1 MAAILTDKFR
11 VVFAEK
17 FKDAIALKEIPGIAD
32 SNGTPLVPALPA
44 SALAELWLFFAK
56 ATPWTEF
63 NGNPNDAVPNDP
75 IDNQSSNFTI
85 YDQIIGLKQVTSAEM
100 RSVIRNNKWASG
112 TVYDIY
118 RHDYG
123 DITNVDNGVKTY
135 VQSNNFEQ
143 HLYETNYYVVTSE
156 YKVYKCLDNNSNGES
171 TSEPTSTSS
180 APFTLTDGYIW
191 KYMFTVNANDF
202 EKFKTDEYIPIPED
216 TAIDPSNV
224 IAPAANYGG
233 SIYNVLIDAAGTG
246 YLANTE
252 YDIVGDGTNGKI
264 RITSTNQGGGI
275 TGIKVVNPGQGYTFG
290 QINLSTGSN
299 GILRPIITGKE
310 GLGQKI
316 GRELGAYRIAM
327 HAKLEKDDF
336 LFGNDFRIVGLLY
349 NPIVSTTSGIAIGTK
364 QLNLVAKLD
373 SDIDGF
379 YDDAKITGTT
389 SGATGRIVH
398 YETDG
403 VTVGGLHTIY
413 YTQENQLGYGLKSD
427 GTKPNFVAGEDI
439 TLTEGG
445 LGAPESKTIDSNA
458 STAVKDSELTRGSGE
473 IIYIDNRATISRADD
488 QTEDFKIILE
498 F

>member
-17 FKDAIALKEIPGIAD
+17 FKDAIALKEIPGI
-32 SNGTPLVPALPA
+32 SNVSALPS
-44 SALAELWLFFAK
+44 SALAEVWLFFAK
-56 ATPWTEF
+56 ATTWTEF
-63 NGNPNDAVPNDP
+63 DGTTTNVPNNP
-75 IDNQSSNFTI
+75 IDNQSQAFKI
-85 YDQIIGLKQVTSAEM
+85 YDQIIGLKRITSAEM
-100 RSVIRNNKWASG
+100 RSVIRNNKWATG

-123 DITNVDNGVKTY
+123 DITNVSNNVTTY

-143 HLYETNYYVVTSE
+143 HLYETNFYVVTSE
-156 YKVYKCLDNNSNGES
+156 YKVYKCLDNNNNGES

-180 APFTLTDGYIW
+180 APFTLPDGYVW

-202 EKFKTDEYIPIPED
+202 EKFKTDEYVPIPED
-216 TAIDPSNV
+216 TAIDSSNV

-264 RITSTNQGGGI
+264 RITSTNQSGGI
-275 TGIKVVNPGQGYTFG
+275 TGVKVVNPGQGYTYG

-299 GILRPIITGKE
+299 GILRTVITGKE
-310 GLGQKI
+310 GLGQLI
-316 GRELGAYRIAM
+316 GRELGGYRIAM

-336 LFGNDFRIVGLLY
+336 LFGNDFHIVGLLY
-349 NPIVSTTSGIAIGTK
+349 NPIVSTSSGIAIGTK
-364 QLNLVAKLD
+364 QLKITSAL
-373 SDIDGF
+373 SSSTDGT
-379 YDDAKITGTT
+379 YDDAKIEGAT
-389 SGATGRIVH
+389 SGATGRVIH
-398 YETDG
+398 YESANG
-403 VTVGGLHTIY
+403 VFTIY
-413 YTQENQLGYGLKSD
+413 YTQENVLQYGLTST
-427 GTKPNFVAGEDI
+427 GTKPNFVAGENVTI
-439 TLTEGG
+439 TPIGG
-445 LGAPESKTIDSNA
+445 SVEQKTVDSDA

>member
-1 MAAILTDKFR
+1 M
-11 VVFAEK
+11 
-17 FKDAIALKEIPGIAD
+17 
-32 SNGTPLVPALPA
+32 
-44 SALAELWLFFAK
+44 FFAK
-56 ATPWTEF
+56 ATGWTNF
-63 NGNPNDAVPNDP
+63 DGTPTNIANDP
-75 IDNQSSNFTI
+75 VDNQSSDFKI
-85 YDQIIGLKQVTSAEM
+85 YDQIIGLKRVTSAEM
-100 RSVIRNNKWASG
+100 RSVIRNNKWATG

-123 DITNVDNGVKTY
+123 DVTNVVGNVKTY
-135 VQSNNFEQ
+135 IQSNNFEQ
-143 HLYETNYYVVTSE
+143 HLYETNFYVVTSE
-156 YKVYKCLDNNSNGES
+156 YKVYKCLDNNGNGES

-180 APFTLTDGYIW
+180 APFTLPDGYIW

-202 EKFKTDEYIPIPED
+202 EKFKTDEYVPIPED
-216 TAIDPSNV
+216 SAIDPSNV

-264 RITSTNQGGGI
+264 RITSTNQSGGI

-373 SDIDGF
+373 NDIDGF
-379 YDDAKITGTT
+379 YDDAKIEGST

-439 TLTEGG
+439 TVSEGG
-445 LGAPESKTIDSNA
+445 LGAPESKTIDDNA

-473 IIYIDNRATISRADD
+473 IIYIDNRATISRAED

>member
-17 FKDAIALKEIPGIAD
+17 FKDAIALKEIPGITGV
-32 SNGTPLVPALPA
+32 SALPA
-44 SALAELWLFFAK
+44 SALAEVWLFFAK
-56 ATPWTEF
+56 ATTWTEF
-63 NGNPNDAVPNDP
+63 DGTPTNVANDP
-75 IDNQSSNFTI
+75 IDNQSQQFKI
-85 YDQIIGLKQVTSAEM
+85 YDQIIGLKRVTSAEM
-100 RSVIRNNKWASG
+100 RSVIRNNKWSSG
-112 TVYDIY
+112 SVYDIY

-123 DITNVDNGVKTY
+123 DVTNVVGNVKTY

-143 HLYETNYYVVTSE
+143 HLYETNFYVVTSE
-156 YKVYKCLDNNSNGES
+156 YKVYKCLDNNGNGES

-180 APFTLTDGYIW
+180 APFTLPDGYIW

-202 EKFKTDEYIPIPED
+202 EKFKTDEYVPIPED
-216 TAIDPSNV
+216 SAIDQSNV

-252 YDIVGDGTNGKI
+252 FDIVGDGTNGKI
-264 RITSTNQGGGI
+264 RITSTNQSGGI
-275 TGIKVVNPGQGYTFG
+275 TGVKVVNPGQGYTFG

-299 GILRPIITGKE
+299 GILKPIITGKE
-310 GLGQKI
+310 GLGQQI

-349 NPIVSTTSGIAIGTK
+349 NPIVSTSSGIAVGTK
-364 QLNLVAKLD
+364 QLKITSAL
-373 SDIDGF
+373 STSTDGY
-379 YDDAKITGTT
+379 YDDAKITGIT
-389 SGATGRIVH
+389 SGAGGRIIH
-398 YETDG
+398 YETSG
-403 VTVGGLHTIY
+403 SIHTIY
-413 YTQENQLGYGLKSD
+413 YSQENELEYGLTST
-427 GTKPNFVAGEDI
+427 GTKPNFVAGENI
-439 TLTEGG
+439 NIVPVGG
-445 LGAPESKTIDSNA
+445 SVEQKTIDSDA

-473 IIYIDNRATISRADD
+473 IIYIDNRATISRAED

>member
-32 SNGTPLVPALPA
+32 SNGNPLVPALPA

-63 NGNPNDAVPNDP
+63 DGTQNDAVPNDP

-156 YKVYKCLDNNSNGES
+156 YKVYKCLDNNGNGES

-252 YDIVGDGTNGKI
+252 YDIVGDGTNGKV

-379 YDDAKITGTT
+379 YDDAKIEGGT

-439 TLTEGG
+439 TVSEGG
-445 LGAPESKTIDSNA
+445 LGAPESKTIDDNA

-473 IIYIDNRATISRADD
+473 IIYIDNRATISRAED

>member
-32 SNGTPLVPALPA
+32 SNGNPLVPALPA

-63 NGNPNDAVPNDP
+63 NGTQNDAVPNDP

-327 HAKLEKDDF
+327 HAKLEKNDF

-379 YDDAKITGTT
+379 YDDAKIEGGT

-439 TLTEGG
+439 TVSEGG
-445 LGAPESKTIDSNA
+445 LGAPESKTIDDNA

-473 IIYIDNRATISRADD
+473 IIYIDNRATISRAED